1 MIKEAKERH
10 DGVPRLHVLQAGSVT
25 FRVRGVHVQFARLYD
40 EYVLIWV
47 SYLKNKDKKAQS

>member
-1 MIKEAKERH
+1 MIKEAEERH

-25 FRVRGVHVQFARLYD
+25 FRVCGVHVQFARLYD

-47 SYLKNKDKKAQS
+47 SYLKNKDKKAQP